1 MRRLAT
7 AERIRAFLSAL
18 GREATRPVRAYL
30 AGGATAVLLGWR
42 DATIDVDLKLVGEE
56 SDRLLRAIPRL
67 KEELQLNV
75 ELAAPDDFI
84 PVPFG
89 WQERGRFEAQEGD
102 LAVYHFELVCQALA
116 KIHRGHRQDLEDV
129 RAMLR
134 LDLVDETGI
143 RDALTAIEPDLYR
156 YPSIDPTSFRR
167 AVDSFLGDRSAG

>member
-18 GREATRPVRAYL
+18 GGEASRPVRAYL

-42 DATIDVDLKLVGEE
+42 ESTIDVDLKLVGEE

-84 PVPFG
+84 PVPPG
-89 WQERGRFEAQEGD
+89 WEERGRFEAQMGD
-102 LAVYHFELVCQALA
+102 LAVYHFELVWQALA
-116 KIHRGHRQDLEDV
+116 KIHRGHRQDVEDA

-134 LDLVDETGI
+134 LSLVDESGI

-156 YPSIDPTSFRR
+156 FPSIDPESFRR
-167 AVDSFLGDRSAG
+167 AVDSFLDAGTN